1 VNNTRDSF
9 WRRVL
14 SDHRPKPQELAAA
27 ERSLRAQASPTAVAT
42 GRRRAT
48 LVAML
53 LSATGALAFAGT
65 RLHWPTSRAAMLEL
79 TCVEA
84 MANARTAVDEHAR
97 YEAFAVVD
105 AHCLHALRQVRQLCA
120 DPEPA
125 IARHAQAI
133 LGELQN
139 GAGAIQPT
147 PPPESAWH
155 LTATAADRSRSLADR
170 SAALTELY
178 ALLGPGLAVL
188 QTVLCND
195 PLLQRKISLT
205 RQRLQQELVAG
216 AITRSAPSAT
226 TPTGR

>member
-1 VNNTRDSF
+1 MNSTRDSF

-14 SDHRPKPQELAAA
+14 SDHRPKPREVATA
-27 ERSLRAQASPTAVAT
+27 ERSLRAEAAMPAVAT
-42 GRRRAT
+42 GRRRAM
-48 LVAML
+48 LVALL
-53 LSATGALAFAGT
+53 LSATGALAFTGT
-65 RLHWPTSRAAMLEL
+65 RLHWPTARAAVLEL

-84 MANARTAVDEHAR
+84 MAIARTAVDDHAR

-133 LGELQN
+133 FGELQT

-147 PPPESAWH
+147 PPPESAWL
-155 LTATAADRSRSLADR
+155 LTATAADRSRSIADR

-188 QTVLCND
+188 QAALCDD
-195 PLLQRKISLT
+195 PLLQRKMSRT
-205 RQRLQQELVAG
+205 RRRLQQELVAG
-216 AITRSAPSAT
+216 AVTRS